1 MKYRSSESE
10 EDALSLEQN
19 FTKSSSPE
27 GNLSDQYAHLRT
39 GTFTVEID
47 EINYIESVL

>member
-27 GNLSDQYAHLRT
+27 GNLSDQYAYGLT
-39 GTFTVEID
+39 AGIPTSCE
-47 EINYIESVL
+47 

>member
-1 MKYRSSESE
+1 MACRS
-10 EDALSLEQN
+10 
-19 FTKSSSPE
+19 TE
-27 GNLSDQYAHLRT
+27 GIETPSVAIYAYAHLRT